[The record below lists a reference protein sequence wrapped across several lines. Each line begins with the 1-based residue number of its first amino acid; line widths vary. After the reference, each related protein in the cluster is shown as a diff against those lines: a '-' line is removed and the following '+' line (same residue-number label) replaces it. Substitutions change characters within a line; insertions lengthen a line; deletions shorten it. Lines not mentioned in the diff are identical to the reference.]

1 MQNRWTAGF
10 SDKGIIC
17 VLIFGSSYFL
27 FHRTQ
32 LNAYPPKPKANVDL
46 FTSYVYGDEGVT
58 VTLIIKT
65 SEMARGEVVPILQVE
80 LFMAPPQHM

>member
-1 MQNRWTAGF
+1 MAGYFISNF
-10 SDKGIIC
+10 STC
-17 VLIFGSSYFL
+17 VLTVVFFCAI

-65 SEMARGEVVPILQVE
+65 SEMARGEVVPYLHVE

>member
-1 MQNRWTAGF
+1 MGTSYAV
-10 SDKGIIC
+10 IIAVC
-17 VLIFGSSYFL
+17 LLWSFFFCATI
-27 FHRTQ
+27 HRTQ

-58 VTLIIKT
+58 VTLVIKT
-65 SEMARGEVVPILQVE
+65 CEMARGDHVPDLHVE

>member
-1 MQNRWTAGF
+1 MNGWVRHKQFYMCAYCG
-10 SDKGIIC
+10 
-17 VLIFGSSYFL
+17 LIFCAI

-65 SEMARGEVVPILQVE
+65 CEMARGEVVPYLHVE